1 MSFRSLLF
9 TSLAALAVSGTAHA
23 TTFGLAG
30 SVGATPTFSITSG
43 GLTATYTS
51 PAGNGFQV
59 QSTSGLLTFNTALL
73 DNNFFGTDPLTIT
86 FSAPIAGTVTIP
98 FAILDSY
105 STTDSLVVLANT
117 GQTATFL
124 ASPDGLPL
132 GEPEGTA
139 SLQLTGPTSSVT
151 LTSANAFAIGN
162 VSTVT
167 PEPTSLV
174 LLATGLAGMTGTMI
188 RRRRR

>member
-1 MSFRSLLF
+1 MSLRSLLW
-9 TSLAALAVSGTAHA
+9 TSLAVLAVSGAAHA
-23 TTFGLAG
+23 TTFGLGG
-30 SVGATPTFSITSG
+30 STGATPTFSVISG

-59 QSTSGLLTFNTALL
+59 QSTAGLLTFNTALL
-73 DNNFFGTDPLTIT
+73 DSNFFGTDPLTIT
-86 FSAPIAGTVTIP
+86 FFAPVAGTITIP
-98 FAILDSY
+98 FAILDAY
-105 STTDSLVVLANT
+105 STTDTLVVLANT

-132 GEPEGTA
+132 GEPEGIA
-139 SLQLTGPTSSVT
+139 NLQLTGPTSSVT

-162 VSTVT
+162 VSAVT
-167 PEPTSLV
+167 PEPTSLL
-174 LLATGLAGMTGTMI
+174 LLATGLAGMTGTVV